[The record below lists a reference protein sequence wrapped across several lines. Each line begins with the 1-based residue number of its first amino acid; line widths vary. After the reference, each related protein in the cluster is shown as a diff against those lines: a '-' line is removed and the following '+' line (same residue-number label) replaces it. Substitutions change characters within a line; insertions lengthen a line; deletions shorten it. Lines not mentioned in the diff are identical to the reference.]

1 MKEKIIIFIIGLLA
15 GAVLSTGAFTA
26 FTLLTNNCHRAGM
39 DNKNMPM
46 IQNNNNGNNGQPQMN
61 NNNGNNSNN
70 NQPPEMPNNNQQPTE
85 QNNQ

>member
-1 MKEKIIIFIIGLLA
+1 MKEKIIIFVIGLLA
-15 GAVLSTGAFTA
+15 GAVISTGAFTA
-26 FTLLTNNCHRAGM
+26 FTLLTNNCHRTGM
-39 DNKNMPM
+39 GNKNMPM
-46 IQNNNNGNNGQPQMN
+46 IQNNNNGQPQMN

>member
-39 DNKNMPM
+39 ENKNMPM
-46 IQNNNNGNNGQPQMN
+46 IQNNNNGQPQMN

>member
-1 MKEKIIIFIIGLLA
+1 MKEKIIIFVIGLLA
-15 GAVLSTGAFTA
+15 GAVISTGAFTA
-26 FTLLTNNCHRAGM
+26 FTLLTNNCHRGGM
-39 DNKNMPM
+39 NNKNMPM
-46 IQNNNNGNNGQPQMN
+46 IQNNNNGQPQMN

>member
-1 MKEKIIIFIIGLLA
+1 MKEKIIIFVIGLLA
-15 GAVLSTGAFTA
+15 GAVISTGAFTA
-26 FTLLTNNCHRAGM
+26 FTLLTNNCHRTGM
-39 DNKNMPM
+39 NNKNMPM
-46 IQNNNNGNNGQPQMN
+46 IQNNNNGQPQMN

>member
-15 GAVLSTGAFTA
+15 GAVLSTGAFTV
-26 FTLLTNNCHRAGM
+26 FTLLTNNCHKGVM
-39 DNKNMPM
+39 NNKNMPM
-46 IQNNNNGNNGQPQMN
+46 IQNNNNQPPQM

-85 QNNQ
+85 QNN